1 MFIYGFIY
9 LAVLGLRCSIW
20 VFVLFCF
27 SVAVHGI
34 VTCGMCDLVPRPGM
48 EPRTPA
54 LGAQSLS
61 HSTTREVPILE
72 YFNHTFSFMFCDL
85 NSIDLDFLF

>member
-1 MFIYGFIY
+1 MFIYRFIY
-9 LAVLGLRCSIW
+9 LAVLGLRYSIW

-27 SVAVHGI
+27 LVAAHGI
-34 VTCGMCDLVPRPGM
+34 FTCGMCSLAPRPGM
-48 EPRTPA
+48 EARIPA

-72 YFNHTFSFMFCDL
+72 YFNHTFSFMFCGL